1 MAWLSRSNQSSGCKT
16 TAKCDRELPDD
27 CLLYTSLER
36 RALDE
41 PQVHKVTAKGT
52 VAVELNHRGT
62 CLLYTSGH
70 SFAGQ
75 LSKALYVTF
84 ERDVP
89 RSTDELRIYPGMKL

>member
-1 MAWLSRSNQSSGCKT
+1 MRGYGRYLALQKPRRHPLHVRIHRSDIAHIPT
-16 TAKCDRELPDD
+16 HRI
-27 CLLYTSLER
+27 
-36 RALDE
+36 DE
-41 PQVHKVTAKGT
+41 CTIARKQHPRNG
-52 VAVELNHRGT
+52 
-62 CLLYTSGH
+62 Y